1 MSTELEIIDRLKI
14 LFPKIGDDAEE
25 FNITP
30 GFTPVVSID
39 SFVQGVHFD
48 LSLITPYD
56 AAYRSCAAALS
67 DIAAMGGRPKVLL
80 CALGMPEG
88 NITLA
93 ESLAHG
99 IRSLANKFDTEIIG
113 GDTVKSNNLF
123 ISLCVI
129 GEAKQIVRRNGAKL
143 GDVLCVTAPLGGS
156 IAGLKTL
163 KNDPT
168 SFKEVIEKYIHPE
181 PRIEEGLILSEFAT
195 SMIDVSDGLAI
206 DLYHLLKESGVG
218 AIIHSVPV
226 EKEAKKIAMLMEEK
240 PDDFALYGGE
250 DFELLFTL
258 NRKNLGKLRK
268 RLNFFEIGEIVKEGM
283 RFDDGREVKLGGYD
297 HFTKVNSKIKY

>member
-30 GFTPVVSID
+30 GFTPIVSID
-39 SFVQGVHFD
+39 SFVRGVHFD

-56 AAYRSCAAALS
+56 AGYRSCAAALS

-93 ESLAHG
+93 ESLARG

-113 GDTVKSNNLF
+113 GDTVKCNILF

-129 GEAKQIVRRNGAKL
+129 GEAKQIVRRNGAKI
-143 GDVLCVTAPLGGS
+143 GDALCVTAPVGGS
-156 IAGLKTL
+156 IAGLKAL
-163 KNDPT
+163 KNGLN
-168 SFKEVIEKYIHPE
+168 SFQGVIEKYIHPT
-181 PRIEEGLILSEFAT
+181 PRIKEGLILSEFAT
-195 SMIDVSDGLAI
+195 SIIDISDGLAI
-206 DLYHLLKESGVG
+206 DLHHILEESGVG

-258 NRKNLGKLRK
+258 NRENLSRLRK
-268 RLNFFEIGEIVKEGM
+268 RMNFFEIGEIVNKGM
-283 RFDDGREVKLGGYD
+283 KFDDGREVKLSGYD